1 MENITIGDMQ
11 HIIVNIAS
19 IIASGGVVCAFALKI
34 GKGVLDK
41 SLKPFSDKMEEME
54 KARIDQHEET
64 KRELYMVKKEL
75 DKNSLNTMKNTI
87 CNENIP
93 ISERLIVGKEYIDK
107 GGNGAVKIYLHN
119 LADEYEKQLKGDAKN
134 GKKKGK

>member
-11 HIIVNIAS
+11 HIIVNFAS
-19 IIASGGVVCAFALKI
+19 IITAGGIVCGFAMKI
-34 GKGVLDK
+34 GKRILK
-41 SLKPFSDKMEEME
+41 NSLEPFNKRMDEME

-119 LADEYEKQLKGDAKN
+119 LADEYEKQLKGDTKN